1 MKLHEFDHEALQK
14 LARRPCVY
22 TIHVVDSSGVTID
35 VNRLRGTDTSGIMYI
50 GRSSNAAG
58 RLQGFWKRQHK
69 AIDVLRQQPFA
80 NDVSVLVL

>member
-69 AIDVLRQQPFA
+69 AS
-80 NDVSVLVL
+80 NDYDCDSPGTLTHL